1 MAKSNK
7 VARSNQNLN
16 VACCKC
22 VCVRACVCV
31 CVRVGVW
38 FCLSWLDDESLVCE
52 IQPGPQVWPVG
63 QVDPG
68 LMLRTPRGS
77 LGRLYQ
83 TLLGSH
89 GNRLPV
95 SHSSRMSSSLPSSA
109 CMYTHTH
116 VSSAYMYTHTCII
129 CLHVHTHMYHLLVC
143 SHTHVS
149 SACMYTH
156 TCIICLYV
164 HTRAR
169 AGTAYTNTHRKCGS
183 QGALRLDSWPGIL
196 QVAPVCV
203 RARIRVCSSMRV
215 CLRTCTHGHK
225 EYLLPGGISGAVA
238 WIALTQLT

>member
-31 CVRVGVW
+31 CVRVCVW
-38 FCLSWLDDESLVCE
+38 FCLSWLDDESLVGE
-52 IQPGPQVWPVG
+52 IQPGPHVSPVG

-68 LMLRTPRGS
+68 LMLPTPCGS

-89 GNRLPV
+89 GNRPPV

-116 VSSAYMYTHTCII
+116 VSSAY
-129 CLHVHTHMYHLLVC
+129 
-143 SHTHVS
+143 
-149 SACMYTH
+149 MYTH

-183 QGALRLDSWPGIL
+183 QGALRLDSWLGIL